1 MDRISAT
8 MRQSKS
14 ISIAGFVVLALSF
27 AGFACSCAFVL
38 GGTPSTSKELSR
50 LNGLRATPDAAL
62 DPFQDNVRSNSS
74 VELPGWT
81 SLFSL
86 ALACGIATG
95 WVASPPAALAGQGQ
109 NAEQELQEA
118 TLMMDIDV
126 EKAAQKAR
134 SAIEKLGDDARGAEW
149 EARAK
154 ERAYYDRVS
163 IEKKA
168 KEADIARMNP
178 KDRAAAK
185 EQVDLDTQEQTALMS
200 AVKRAVVDESAAK
213 RDEIKTKAIALVQ
226 QANEIIIAKAD
237 EESTI
242 KSQQMKDAYETKKE
256 AEMAILNLPIEARDE
271 ARALNNEAFRAKL
284 RLIDPNYR
292 ARDTGE
298 ERVGAMLNKTGQKLL
313 PDKLGK

>member
-1 MDRISAT
+1 
-8 MRQSKS
+8 
-14 ISIAGFVVLALSF
+14 
-27 AGFACSCAFVL
+27 
-38 GGTPSTSKELSR
+38 
-50 LNGLRATPDAAL
+50 
-62 DPFQDNVRSNSS
+62 
-74 VELPGWT
+74 
-81 SLFSL
+81 
-86 ALACGIATG
+86 
-95 WVASPPAALAGQGQ
+95 
-109 NAEQELQEA
+109 
-118 TLMMDIDV
+118 
-126 EKAAQKAR
+126 
-134 SAIEKLGDDARGAEW
+134 LGDDARGAEW

-200 AVKRAVVDESAAK
+200 AVKRAVVDESSAK

-256 AEMAILNLPIEARDE
+256 AEMAILNLPVEARDE
-271 ARALNNEAFRAKL
+271 ARGLNNEAFRAKL

-298 ERVGAMLNKTGQKLL
+298 ERVGAMLM
-313 PDKLGK
+313 